1 MSIPAPVNN
10 ARFLLVA
17 DPGSRLHHANE
28 GLRDYGAR
36 CRRAFSLPQRN
47 SSALQF
53 ALSAAPCAHAH
64 RLVSGGNLYSLT
76 TIAIHVS
83 REPELRERPNYY
95 WASSSHQFSRSP
107 LASPPLRQA
116 RSVSALHDRSVRH
129 ETVFQELP
137 ERDRQSAG
145 EGDNADLAAAHAGAA
160 EALAPP
166 DR

>member
-1 MSIPAPVNN
+1 MRIDLYPA
-10 ARFLLVA
+10 
-17 DPGSRLHHANE
+17 GTW
-28 GLRDYGAR
+28 
-36 CRRAFSLPQRN
+36 
-47 SSALQF
+47 
-53 ALSAAPCAHAH
+53 
-64 RLVSGGNLYSLT
+64 YSLT

-83 REPELRERPNYY
+83 REPELRERPNYF
-95 WASSSHQFSRSP
+95 WASSSHQFSRSL

-145 EGDNADLAAAHAGAA
+145 EGDNADLAAAHAGAGK
-160 EALAPP
+160 ALAPP